1 MAMRRTYSLL
11 LSATLMLLAGCSAES
26 GILRTPGGPETQV
39 RIFVRD
45 RATQSPVANAAV
57 ALETASRDHAF
68 SAASMLGQTGP
79 ESAQGRTD
87 ADGAITLTTLHGREF
102 RVVVWAPGRAPVV
115 FSPAAINAAEGAWIN
130 PELPPRPTDPGVELR
145 VEEGPGRK

>member
-11 LSATLMLLAGCSAES
+11 LLASLVLLAACSAES

-45 RATQSPVANAAV
+45 RATQSPVADAAV

-68 SAASMLGQTGP
+68 SAASILGQTGP

-87 ADGAITLTTLHGREF
+87 AEGAITLSTLHGREF
-102 RVVVWAPGRAPVV
+102 RVVVWAAGRAPVI
-115 FSPAAINAAEGAWIN
+115 FTPAAINASEGAWID
-130 PELPPRPTDPGVELR
+130 PELPPQQADPGVEVR
-145 VEEGPGRK
+145 VEEGSGRK